1 MTDGVPRILL
11 IEDNANDALAI
22 KIMLESA
29 DFPFKLE
36 KAETLKSGLDI
47 LSEKQ
52 IDVILLDLG
61 LPDSKGLDTFVNLFD
76 EYPDVPIV
84 MYTGLEDEDI
94 AVKALQKG
102 AQDYLV
108 KGKVDSRLLVRT
120 IRYSIE
126 RHRLRVELKRMST
139 ELEKSETRFRDLI
152 ERSSDGML
160 IVDSDGIIQYVNPA
174 AESIFN
180 RKAKELIDE
189 SFEFSLEPRET
200 KTIDIPG
207 REGEIVKA
215 EMRVMQTELRGSTFY
230 IIDLKDITEIVEHVE
245 EKKILREMTLR
256 DELTDLYNRRGFYT
270 HAEHIIKVSKRNKD
284 KMILFFID
292 VDNLKS
298 INDTYSHQ
306 AGDDALI
313 DTTDIIKKTFRESD
327 IIARFGGDEFVILA
341 RLVKKSLGEKL
352 SARFKRNLNSHNK
365 KNIRP
370 YKLSLSVGVAQCGS
384 KPNISIDDLLKRAD
398 ESMYKQKQIKKN
410 HE

>member
-1 MTDGVPRILL
+1 MTDRVPRILL

-108 KGKVDSRLLVRT
+108 KGKVDSKLLVRA

-152 ERSSDGML
+152 ERSSDGIL
-160 IVDSDGIIQYVNPA
+160 IVDSDGVIQYVNTV
-174 AESIFN
+174 AESIFG
-180 RKAKELIDE
+180 RKSNELIDE
-189 SFEFSLEPRET
+189 SFEFSFEPGET
-200 KTIDIPG
+200 KTIDILR
-207 REGEIVKA
+207 REGETVKA
-215 EMRVMQTELRGSTFY
+215 EMRVMQTELRDSTFY
-230 IIDLKDITEIVEHVE
+230 LVDLKDITEIVEHVE

-256 DELTDLYNRRGFYT
+256 DELTGLYNRRGFYT

-284 KMILFFID
+284 NMILFFID

-306 AGDDALI
+306 SGDDALI
-313 DTTDIIKKTFRESD
+313 DTTNIIKKTFRESD

-398 ESMYKQKQIKKN
+398 ESMYKQKQIEKN

>member
-47 LSEKQ
+47 LSKKQ
-52 IDVILLDLG
+52 IDAILLDLG

-108 KGKVDSRLLVRT
+108 KGKVDSKLLVRA

-152 ERSSDGML
+152 ERSSDGIL
-160 IVDSDGIIQYVNPA
+160 IVDSDGVIQYVNTA
-174 AESIFN
+174 AESIFG
-180 RKAKELIDE
+180 RKSNELIDE
-189 SFEFSLEPRET
+189 SFEFSFEPGET
-200 KTIDIPG
+200 RTIDILR
-207 REGEIVKA
+207 REGETVKA
-215 EMRVMQTELRGSTFY
+215 EMRVMQTELRDSTFY
-230 IIDLKDITEIVEHVE
+230 IVDLKDITEIVEHVE

-256 DELTDLYNRRGFYT
+256 DELTGLYNRRGFYT

-284 KMILFFID
+284 NMILFFID

-306 AGDDALI
+306 SGDDALI
-313 DTTDIIKKTFRESD
+313 DTTNIIKKTFRESD

-341 RLVKKSLGEKL
+341 RLVKKSLGENL
-352 SARFKRNLNSHNK
+352 SARFKRNLNSHNR

-370 YKLSLSVGVAQCGS
+370 YKLSLSVGIAQCGS
-384 KPNISIDDLLKRAD
+384 KSNISIDDLLKRAD
-398 ESMYKQKQIKKN
+398 ESMYKQKQIEKN

>member
-174 AESIFN
+174 AELIFN
-180 RKAKELIDE
+180 HKAEELIDE

-200 KTIDIPG
+200 KTIDIPSG
-207 REGEIVKA
+207 EGEIVKA

-256 DELTDLYNRRGFYT
+256 DELTGLYNRRGFYT

-292 VDNLKS
+292 VDDLKS

-341 RLVKKSLGEKL
+341 RLFKKSLGEKL

>member
-108 KGKVDSRLLVRT
+108 KGKVDSKLLVRA

-152 ERSSDGML
+152 ERSSDGIL
-160 IVDSDGIIQYVNPA
+160 IVDSDGVIQYVNTV
-174 AESIFN
+174 AESIFG
-180 RKAKELIDE
+180 RKSNELIDE
-189 SFEFSLEPRET
+189 SFEFSFEPGET
-200 KTIDIPG
+200 KTIDILR
-207 REGEIVKA
+207 REGETVKA
-215 EMRVMQTELRGSTFY
+215 EMRVMQTELRDSTFY
-230 IIDLKDITEIVEHVE
+230 LVDLKDITEIVEHVE

-256 DELTDLYNRRGFYT
+256 DELTGLYNRRGFYT

-284 KMILFFID
+284 NMILFFID

-306 AGDDALI
+306 SGDDALI
-313 DTTDIIKKTFRESD
+313 DTTNIIKKTFRESD

-352 SARFKRNLNSHNK
+352 SARFKRNLNSHNR

-398 ESMYKQKQIKKN
+398 ESMYKQKQIEKN

>member
-36 KAETLKSGLDI
+36 KADTLKSGLDI
-47 LSEKQ
+47 LSEEQ

-108 KGKVDSRLLVRT
+108 KGEVDSRLLVRT

-180 RKAKELIDE
+180 HKAKELIDE

-200 KTIDIPG
+200 KTIDILRG
-207 REGEIVKA
+207 EGEIVKA

-245 EKKILREMTLR
+245 EKKKLREMTLR
-256 DELTDLYNRRGFYT
+256 DELTGLYNRRGFYT

-384 KPNISIDDLLKRAD
+384 KPDISIDDLLKRAD
-398 ESMYKQKQIKKN
+398 ESMYKQKQIEKN

>member
-1 MTDGVPRILL
+1 MTDRVPRILL

-108 KGKVDSRLLVRT
+108 KGKVDSKLLVRA

-152 ERSSDGML
+152 ERSSDGIL
-160 IVDSDGIIQYVNPA
+160 IVDSDGVIQYVNTV
-174 AESIFN
+174 AESIFG
-180 RKAKELIDE
+180 RKSNELIDE
-189 SFEFSLEPRET
+189 SFEFSFEPGET
-200 KTIDIPG
+200 KTIDILR
-207 REGEIVKA
+207 REGETVKA
-215 EMRVMQTELRGSTFY
+215 EMRVMQTELRDSTFY
-230 IIDLKDITEIVEHVE
+230 LVDLKDITEIVEHVE

-256 DELTDLYNRRGFYT
+256 DELTGLYNRRGFYT

-284 KMILFFID
+284 NMILFFID

-306 AGDDALI
+306 SGDDALI
-313 DTTDIIKKTFRESD
+313 DTTNIIKKTFRESD

-352 SARFKRNLNSHNK
+352 SARFKRNLNSHNR

-398 ESMYKQKQIKKN
+398 ESMYKQKQIEKN

>member
-108 KGKVDSRLLVRT
+108 KGKVDSKLLVRA

-152 ERSSDGML
+152 ERSSDGIL
-160 IVDSDGIIQYVNPA
+160 IVDSDGVIQYVNTV
-174 AESIFN
+174 AESIFG
-180 RKAKELIDE
+180 RKSNELIDE
-189 SFEFSLEPRET
+189 SFEFSFEPGET
-200 KTIDIPG
+200 KTIDILR
-207 REGEIVKA
+207 REGETVKA
-215 EMRVMQTELRGSTFY
+215 EMRVMQTELRDSTFY
-230 IIDLKDITEIVEHVE
+230 LVDLKDITEIVEHVE

-256 DELTDLYNRRGFYT
+256 DELTGLYNRRGFYT

-284 KMILFFID
+284 NMILFFID

-306 AGDDALI
+306 SGDDALI
-313 DTTDIIKKTFRESD
+313 DTTNIIKKTFRESD

-352 SARFKRNLNSHNK
+352 SARFKRNLNSHNR

-398 ESMYKQKQIKKN
+398 ESMYKQKQIERN

>member
-152 ERSSDGML
+152 EKSSDGML

-174 AESIFN
+174 AELIFN
-180 RKAKELIDE
+180 HKAEELIDE

-200 KTIDIPG
+200 KTIDIPSG
-207 REGEIVKA
+207 EGEIVKA

-256 DELTDLYNRRGFYT
+256 DELTGLYNRRGFYT

-292 VDNLKS
+292 VDDLKS

-341 RLVKKSLGEKL
+341 RLFKKSLGEKL

>member
-1 MTDGVPRILL
+1 MTDESLRILL

-36 KAETLKSGLDI
+36 KADTLKSGLDI

-61 LPDSKGLDTFVNLFD
+61 LPDSKGLNTFVNLFD
-76 EYPDVPIV
+76 EYPDIPIV

-94 AVKALQKG
+94 AIKALQKG

-108 KGKVDSRLLVRT
+108 KGEVDSRLLVRA

-174 AESIFN
+174 AELIFN
-180 RKAKELIDE
+180 HKAKELIDE
-189 SFEFSLEPRET
+189 SFEFSLEPGET
-200 KTIDIPG
+200 KTIDIPS

-256 DELTDLYNRRGFYT
+256 DELTGLYNRRGFYT
-270 HAEHIIKVSKRNKD
+270 HAEHIIKVSKRNRD

-313 DTTDIIKKTFRESD
+313 DTTNIIKKTFRESD

-352 SARFKRNLNSHNK
+352 SGRFKKNLNTHNR

>member
-108 KGKVDSRLLVRT
+108 KGKVDSKLLVRA

-152 ERSSDGML
+152 ERSSDGIL
-160 IVDSDGIIQYVNPA
+160 IVDSDGVIQYVNTV
-174 AESIFN
+174 AESIFG
-180 RKAKELIDE
+180 RKSNELIDE
-189 SFEFSLEPRET
+189 SFEFSFEPGET
-200 KTIDIPG
+200 KTIDILR
-207 REGEIVKA
+207 REGETVKA
-215 EMRVMQTELRGSTFY
+215 EMRVMQTELRDSTFY
-230 IIDLKDITEIVEHVE
+230 IVDLKDITEIVEHVE

-256 DELTDLYNRRGFYT
+256 DELTGLYNRRGFYT

-284 KMILFFID
+284 NMILFFID

-306 AGDDALI
+306 SGDDALI
-313 DTTDIIKKTFRESD
+313 DTTNIIKKTFRESD

-352 SARFKRNLNSHNK
+352 SARFKRNLNSHNR

-398 ESMYKQKQIKKN
+398 ESMYKQKQIEKN

>member
-108 KGKVDSRLLVRT
+108 KGKVDSKLLVRA

-152 ERSSDGML
+152 ERSSDGIL
-160 IVDSDGIIQYVNPA
+160 IVDSDGVIQYVNTV
-174 AESIFN
+174 AESIFG
-180 RKAKELIDE
+180 RKSNELIDE
-189 SFEFSLEPRET
+189 SFEFSFEPGET
-200 KTIDIPG
+200 KTIDILR
-207 REGEIVKA
+207 REGETVKA
-215 EMRVMQTELRGSTFY
+215 EMRVMQTELRDSTFY
-230 IIDLKDITEIVEHVE
+230 LVDLKDITEIVEHVE

-256 DELTDLYNRRGFYT
+256 DELTGLYNRRGFYT

-284 KMILFFID
+284 NMILFFID

-306 AGDDALI
+306 SGDDALI
-313 DTTDIIKKTFRESD
+313 DTTNIIKKTFRESD

-398 ESMYKQKQIKKN
+398 ESMYKQKQIEKN

>member
-108 KGKVDSRLLVRT
+108 KGKVDSKLLVRA

-152 ERSSDGML
+152 ERSSDGIL
-160 IVDSDGIIQYVNPA
+160 IVDSDGVIQYVNTV
-174 AESIFN
+174 AESIFG
-180 RKAKELIDE
+180 RKSNELIDE
-189 SFEFSLEPRET
+189 SFEFSFEPGET
-200 KTIDIPG
+200 KTIDILR
-207 REGEIVKA
+207 REGETVKA
-215 EMRVMQTELRGSTFY
+215 EMRVMQTELRDSTFY
-230 IIDLKDITEIVEHVE
+230 LVDLKDITEIVEHVE

-256 DELTDLYNRRGFYT
+256 DELTGLYNRRGFYT

-284 KMILFFID
+284 NMILFFID

-306 AGDDALI
+306 SGDDALI
-313 DTTDIIKKTFRESD
+313 DTTNIIKKTFRESD

-398 ESMYKQKQIKKN
+398 ESMYKQKQIERN

>member
-11 IEDNANDALAI
+11 IEDSPNDALAI

-36 KAETLKSGLDI
+36 KADTLKSGLDI

-94 AVKALQKG
+94 AVNALQKG

-108 KGKVDSRLLVRT
+108 KGKVDSRLLVKA

-126 RHRLRVELKRMST
+126 RHRLRAELKRTSA
-139 ELEKSETRFRDLI
+139 ELEKSETRFHSLI
-152 ERSSDGML
+152 DRSSDGIL
-160 IVDSDGIIQYVNPA
+160 IVDNEGIIQYVNPA
-174 AESIFN
+174 AEAIFGRN
-180 RKAKELIDE
+180 GKELIDKK
-189 SFEFSLEPRET
+189 FEFSIEPGET
-200 KTIDIPG
+200 KMIDIA
-207 REGEIVKA
+207 RGEDEKGKA
-215 EMRVMQTELRGSTFY
+215 EMRVMQTELRGSIFY
-230 IIDLKDITEIVEHVE
+230 IVDLKDMTEIVEHVE

-256 DELTDLYNRRGFYT
+256 DELTGLYNRRGFYT
-270 HAEHIIKVSKRNKD
+270 HAEHLIKVSKRNKD
-284 KMILFFID
+284 NIILFFID

-306 AGDDALI
+306 SGDDALI
-313 DTTDIIKKTFRESD
+313 DTTNIIKKTFRESD

-341 RLVKKSLGEKL
+341 KLIKKSLGDKL
-352 SARFKRNLNSHNK
+352 TARFKRNLNSHNK
-365 KNIRP
+365 KNLRP
-370 YKLSLSVGVAQCGS
+370 FKLSLSLGLAQAGT
-384 KPNISIDDLLKRAD
+384 KPSISIDDLLKKAD
-398 ESMYKQKQIKKN
+398 ESMYEQKQVRK
-410 HE
+410 ES